1 MYKKIFCFFYLF
13 LFIKIFSFETQVF
26 NVPSDIYENISQVI
40 DYAVKHSIDDLR
52 INVIYDLKEDS
63 IVIKEPIKKIV
74 ILGINTPSNCE
85 LDKTIIVNRSSDVS
99 IQIENLS
106 FKTFVN
112 EGSIDY
118 FSFFFSMCEN
128 LINNGTV
135 KFSDIFGCE
144 ISNYYNW
151 LSNGYLAVSQGKN
164 VGTNFWGVK
173 SILFETE
180 GDSFILFGNKKR
192 NILLLKEK
200 DEIKNILQMDGEIIV
215 RDKIVAKNF
224 VDSSVYSAS
233 FMDLK
238 GNMKVKGVKDSLFF
252 DKETGSFLVS
262 GNLIL
267 GQGITFGNRGK
278 FNFADDGSFSL
289 VLNLRDTLYFKDN
302 RLDLKKLDVLSANLF
317 TKSLTNLSDQPL
329 IFRYNNGKN
338 QYIRWGFS
346 NLDNT
351 GDFSFYEDS
360 LGNIIFKRNLVVD
373 PESKYNDVD
382 LNTPIRVFSI
392 VEKKVEKNSFKNFKF
407 KNVILENNPEV
418 IKIPEDDETVLVFE
432 KSGFYN
438 ISYKVSFTSKNY
450 KGTSLFLRVRLNG
463 KEIANLNT
471 GYKGFLEKDGYKF
484 LNASAIVKM
493 EKNDRLTFEYCTYDD
508 SLNFGNFDIFEE
520 KGSVFFSVN
529 KIN

>member
-1 MYKKIFCFFYLF
+1 MSEKIFCFFCLF
-13 LFIKIFSFETQVF
+13 LFIKIFSIENQVF
-26 NVPSDIYENISQVI
+26 NVPSDIYDNISDI
-40 DYAVKHSIDDLR
+40 IEDAVKNNIDDLR
-52 INVIYDLKEDS
+52 INIISDLKEDS

-74 ILGINTPSNCE
+74 LLGINTPSNCE
-85 LDKTIIVNRSSDVS
+85 LDKTVIVNRSSNVS

-128 LINNGTV
+128 LINNGLV

-151 LSNGYLAVSQGKN
+151 LSNGYLAVSQGRN

-180 GDSFILFGNKKR
+180 GDSFILYGNKKR

-215 RDKIVAKNF
+215 KDKIVAKNF

-262 GNLIL
+262 GNLNL
-267 GQGITFGNRGK
+267 GKGIKFGNRGN
-278 FNFADDGSFSL
+278 FNFAEDGSFSF
-289 VLNLRDTLYFKDN
+289 VLNLRDTLYLKDN
-302 RLDLKKLDVLSANLF
+302 RLDLKKLDILGSNVY

-329 IFRYNNGKN
+329 FFRYNNGKN

-373 PESKYNDVD
+373 SESKYNDVD
-382 LNTPIRVFSI
+382 LNTPIKVFNI
-392 VEKKVEKNSFKNFKF
+392 EEKKVEKNFFKNFKF
-407 KNVILENNPEV
+407 KNIILENNP
-418 IKIPEDDETVLVFE
+418 KIIRTSKNDESVLVFE
-432 KSGFYN
+432 RSGFYN
-438 ISYKVSFTSKNY
+438 IHYKVVFTSKNE

-463 KEIANLNT
+463 REIANLNT
-471 GYKGFLEKDGYKF
+471 GYKGVLQKDNF
-484 LNASAIVKM
+484 EVLDASAIVKI
-493 EKNDRLTFEYCTYDD
+493 EKNDSLTFEYCTYDD

-520 KGSVFFSVN
+520 KGSVFFSIN